1 MMDLDGAIDRY
12 LQFLKIERNLSANTV
27 EAYGTDLR
35 QLAEFLIDERDTE
48 HIDAVGQSDLSRFMI
63 HLLDRDLSARTA
75 SRKLSS
81 IKGFFEHLHAQGEL
95 PADPSEGVEAPQ
107 FGDRMPE
114 VMDFEEIEALLEAPD
129 ASSPEGHRDAVMLEV
144 LYATGLRVT
153 ELVELQ
159 MRDVDTNS
167 GYVRVVGKGDK
178 QRVVPLGEFAIDGVD
193 DYIDQTRPVLLE
205 NKGGPGSTP
214 YLFVTRRG
222 SSMTRQAFW
231 KNIKKYGRVAGLDA
245 SISPHKLRHSF
256 ATHLLERGADLRVV
270 QNLLGHSDVTTTEI
284 YTHIAKQ
291 RLKDMHQTHHPR
303 G

>member
-1 MMDLDGAIDRY
+1 MDLDGAIDRY

-35 QLAEFLIDERDTE
+35 QLAEFLIEQRDTKR
-48 HIDAVGQSDLSRFMI
+48 IDSVGRNDLSRFMV
-63 HLLDRDLSARTA
+63 HLLDRDLSSRTA

-81 IKGFFEHLHAQGEL
+81 VKGLFEHFHSQGDL
-95 PADPSEGVEAPQ
+95 PANPSEGIEAPQ
-107 FGDRMPE
+107 FGERMPE
-114 VMDFEEIEALLEAPD
+114 VLDFEDIEALLEAPD
-129 ASSPEGHRDAVMLEV
+129 SSTPEGRRDSVMLEV

-153 ELVELQ
+153 ELVELR
-159 MRDVDTNS
+159 MRSVDTNG

-178 QRVVPLGEFAIDGVD
+178 QRVVPLGEFAVD
-193 DYIDQTRPVLLE
+193 AVDEYIDQTRPVLLE

-231 KNIKKYGRVAGLDA
+231 KNIKKYGRVAGLDE

>member
-1 MMDLDGAIDRY
+1 MDLDGAIDRY

-35 QLAEFLIDERDTE
+35 QLAEFLIEQRDTKRLE
-48 HIDAVGQSDLSRFMI
+48 SVGRDDLSRFMV
-63 HLLDRDLSARTA
+63 HLLDRNLSSRTA

-81 IKGFFEHLHAQGEL
+81 VKGFFEHFHSQGDL
-95 PADPSEGVEAPQ
+95 PANPSEGIEAPQ
-107 FGDRMPE
+107 FGERMPE
-114 VMDFEEIEALLEAPD
+114 VLDFEDIEALLDAPD
-129 ASSPEGHRDAVMLEV
+129 SSTPEGRRDSVMLEV

-153 ELVELQ
+153 ELVELR
-159 MRDVDTNS
+159 MRSVDTNG

-178 QRVVPLGEFAIDGVD
+178 QRVVPLGEFAVD
-193 DYIDQTRPVLLE
+193 AVDEYIDRTRPVLLE

-231 KNIKKYGRVAGLDA
+231 KNIKKYGRVAGLDE